1 MYSYMLYSRAANIH
15 VAHAVMSG
23 RRSCLGQL
31 LAQQEIYLFLAA
43 LIQNFV
49 IKPPEGAD
57 EVVYEENVG
66 LTVTPVHYTVRL
78 LPRSYE

>member
-1 MYSYMLYSRAANIH
+1 
-15 VAHAVMSG
+15 MSG
-23 RRSCLGQL
+23 RRSCIGEL

-57 EVVYEENVG
+57 EVVYLFIYLLYMKPMHNELKTLTNV
-66 LTVTPVHYTVRL
+66 TK
-78 LPRSYE
+78 

>member
-1 MYSYMLYSRAANIH
+1 
-15 VAHAVMSG
+15 MSG
-23 RRSCLGQL
+23 RRSCIGEL

-57 EVVYEENVG
+57 EIVYDENVG
-66 LTVTPVHYTVRL
+66 ITVAPEHYTVRL
-78 LPRSYE
+78 LPR